1 MPKTKNVSVAKPK
14 ITGAIYRAPLK
25 TALPADATTA
35 LNVAFKELG
44 YVGEDGVTNNNS
56 AGSDNIKS
64 WGGAVVAT
72 TQKEKNDTFKFKL
85 IEALNTDVL
94 ATVYGSGNV
103 SGVLATGIKVSANA
117 KELES
122 AEYVIEIILRNGIA
136 KRIVI
141 PEGKI
146 SEVGEITYKDDEL
159 IAYEITVTALPDD
172 DGNTHYEYIKETAA

>member
-56 AGSDNIKS
+56 ADSDNIKS

-72 TQKEKNDTFKFKL
+72 TQKEKKDTFKFKCFR
-85 IEALNTDVL
+85 
-94 ATVYGSGNV
+94 
-103 SGVLATGIKVSANA
+103 SA
-117 KELES
+117 S
-122 AEYVIEIILRNGIA
+122 YRN
-136 KRIVI
+136 
-141 PEGKI
+141 
-146 SEVGEITYKDDEL
+146 
-159 IAYEITVTALPDD
+159 
-172 DGNTHYEYIKETAA
+172 

>member
-1 MPKTKNVSVAKPK
+1 MRQHK
-14 ITGAIYRAPLK
+14 R
-25 TALPADATTA
+25 
-35 LNVAFKELG
+35 
-44 YVGEDGVTNNNS
+44 
-56 AGSDNIKS
+56 
-64 WGGAVVAT
+64 
-72 TQKEKNDTFKFKL
+72 KNDTFKFKL

-103 SGVLATGIKVSANA
+103 SGALATGIKVSANA

>member
-44 YVGEDGVTNNNS
+44 YVGEDGVT
-56 AGSDNIKS
+56 KK
-64 WGGAVVAT
+64 
-72 TQKEKNDTFKFKL
+72 KEKKDTFKFKL

-94 ATVYGSGNV
+94 ATVYGQDNV
-103 SGVLATGIKVSANA
+103 SGTLATGIKVSANA

-122 AEYVIEIILRNGIA
+122 AEYVIEIILRNGVA

-172 DGNTHYEYIKETAA
+172 NGNTHYEFIKETAA